1 MLAEGKY
8 LVSTFIAFFNQIM
21 HSVNYSKLKIAAML
35 SCFSW
40 EMPFSL
46 RTFH

>member
-1 MLAEGKY
+1 M
-8 LVSTFIAFFNQIM
+8 VSTFIAFFNQIM
-21 HSVNYSKLKIAAML
+21 HFVNYGKLKIAATL
-35 SCFSW
+35 SCFSG